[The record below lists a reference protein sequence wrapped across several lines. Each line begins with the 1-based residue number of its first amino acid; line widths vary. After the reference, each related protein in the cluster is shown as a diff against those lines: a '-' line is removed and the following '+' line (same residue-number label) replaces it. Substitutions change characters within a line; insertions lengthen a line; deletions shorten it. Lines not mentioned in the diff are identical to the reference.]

1 MKIIKI
7 IKTYLLLIITTLTLG
22 SCEWLT
28 ITPVEV
34 EVPDVVSFANDIQPI
49 FNNKCSTCHISRA
62 PVLTPGFAYNALIN
76 GSYLNVSSPETSP
89 LIVKTDAGHAGGI
102 TPSERALIVK
112 WITDGALNN

>member
-1 MKIIKI
+1 MKIIKNTKI
-7 IKTYLLLIITTLTLG
+7 LLVLIFTTFLFG
-22 SCEWLT
+22 ACEWLT
-28 ITPVEV
+28 IAPVKV
-34 EVPDVVSFANDIQPI
+34 DVPDVVSFAGDIQPI
-49 FNNKCSTCHISRA
+49 FNNKCASCHISRA

-76 GSYLNVSSPETSP
+76 GSYINISTPEASP